1 MFVSPKQ
8 ASLYYGVTTESL
20 RQRANKG
27 QVKFIVTDGGH
38 RRYQIIDKNN
48 NRNEKQSYIYARVSS
63 RKQEDDLKSQVSF
76 LQKKYPKHKVITDI
90 GSGINEKRKGYQALL
105 DNVFNGDVK
114 EIVVAHKDRL
124 SRFSFD
130 LIQQIC
136 KKFGT
141 KLIIVNK
148 HESNIGK
155 ENSSNELT
163 EDLMSVITVFSARY
177 YGRRKY

>member
-38 RRYQIIDKNN
+38 RRYQIISKNN

-63 RKQEDDLKSQVSF
+63 RKQEDDLKNQISF
-76 LQKKYPKHKVITDI
+76 LQKKYPKHEIITDI
-90 GSGINEKRKGYQALL
+90 GSGINEKRKGYQTLL
-105 DNVFNGDVK
+105 DNIFNGVVK

-124 SRFSFD
+124 SRFSFE

-141 KLIIVNK
+141 KIIIARKRN
-148 HESNIGK
+148 EP
-155 ENSSNELT
+155 ENPSNELA
-163 EDLMSVITVFSARY
+163 EDLMSVITVFTARY
-177 YGRRKY
+177 YGKRKY